1 MTINII
7 QEQERN
13 LRERIKDEL
22 NYELDVLLVIREI
35 LDMIKFIEGWE
46 VEKSPANIAT
56 DRGGG

>member
-35 LDMIKFIEGWE
+35 LDMIKFIEGWKAPQ
-46 VEKSPANIAT
+46 VSGG
-56 DRGGG
+56 RGD